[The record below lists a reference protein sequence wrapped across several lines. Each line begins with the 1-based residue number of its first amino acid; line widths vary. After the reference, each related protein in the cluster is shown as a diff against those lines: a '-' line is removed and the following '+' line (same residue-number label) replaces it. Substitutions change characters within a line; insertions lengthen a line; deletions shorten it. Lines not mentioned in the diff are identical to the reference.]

1 MIMCSSSDFSQI
13 VSSKHRE
20 IDSYI
25 NGLSDEIIMSEQ
37 DDIILNNIYEKYK
50 IFPVIIEDE
59 IIENRKISKS
69 SVEFANPFYGMYPR
83 EMNEPRTFLQDAVE
97 VICTFPFS
105 GDPNIFIIRQ
115 VHFLWGELQ
124 N

>member
-1 MIMCSSSDFSQI
+1 MKMCSSSDFSQI
-13 VSSKHRE
+13 VSSKRRE

-25 NGLSDEIIMSEQ
+25 NSLSDEIIMSEQ

-50 IFPVIIEDE
+50 IFPVIIENE
-59 IIENRKISKS
+59 IIENRKIFKS

-97 VICTFPFS
+97 IICTFPFS
-105 GDPNIFIIRQ
+105 GDPNIFYYKAST
-115 VHFLWGELQ
+115 FT
-124 N
+124 